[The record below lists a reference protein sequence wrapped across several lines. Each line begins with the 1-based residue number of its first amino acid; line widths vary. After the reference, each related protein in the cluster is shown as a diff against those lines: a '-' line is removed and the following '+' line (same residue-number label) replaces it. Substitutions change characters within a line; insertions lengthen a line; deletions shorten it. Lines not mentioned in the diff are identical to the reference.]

1 MNLDFIKN
9 NGDIA
14 KYWNS
19 EVVKFPNQPAIL
31 GSLPGASDL
40 IKCLT
45 GNFSDGNWSSP
56 ISVNINAS
64 TVLQDGSHQQILGV
78 DVNTARNC
86 YSNGFSLC
94 FGDMADSIDHI
105 ARLKLKANEIFGHP
119 ELIAVTGYLS
129 PEKAIGVLH
138 FDRQHNFFIQR
149 EGSKRWTVSERAAVK
164 NPHENFLYPSVTQA
178 FLGDMKNLGYEIAIP
193 RDCGR
198 KTYDLHPG
206 DVLYIPP
213 GFYHSPET
221 LTNHSLHYTL
231 TVEPACFWKDFNQI
245 MFRKLLASE
254 GKFFADYRFMTE
266 SQKSELFRAC
276 MSEVLANKAS
286 GSFDTSPR

>member
-14 KYWNS
+14 NYWNS

-231 TVEPACFWKDFNQI
+231 TVEPACFWKDFNKK
-245 MFRKLLASE
+245 MFLKLLASE

-276 MSEVLANKAS
+276 MSEVLVNKAS
-286 GSFDTSPR
+286 GSFDTSSR